1 MKTMRPISRKR
12 GPVVTAK
19 LEQVFSSDRAWF
31 DAHPDETEYIRDFA
45 PGEFPAEELPVPPP
59 GFTYAT
65 RVTVIVRNEHGAVGR
80 YRELMM
86 VSNDWEALKNL
97 PEEWKRRDDL
107 RFCGWK

>member
-1 MKTMRPISRKR
+1 MRPISRKR
-12 GPVVTAK
+12 GSPAVVTAK
-19 LEQVFSSDRAWF
+19 LKQVFAADRAWF

-45 PGEFPAEELPVPPP
+45 PGEFPAEELPVLPP

-65 RVTVIVRNEHGAVGR
+65 RVTVLIRNEHGAVGR

-86 VSNDWEALKNL
+86 VSNDREALENL

>member
-1 MKTMRPISRKR
+1 MRPISRKR

-19 LEQVFSSDRAWF
+19 LKQVFSADRAWF

-45 PGEFPAEELPVPPP
+45 PGEFPAEELPVLPP

-65 RVTVIVRNEHGAVGR
+65 RVTVIIRNEHGAVGR

-86 VSNDWEALKNL
+86 VSNDREALKNL

>member
-1 MKTMRPISRKR
+1 
-12 GPVVTAK
+12 
-19 LEQVFSSDRAWF
+19 
-31 DAHPDETEYIRDFA
+31 
-45 PGEFPAEELPVPPP
+45 
-59 GFTYAT
+59 
-65 RVTVIVRNEHGAVGR
+65 VTVLIRNEQGAVGR

>member
-1 MKTMRPISRKR
+1 MRPILRKR
-12 GPVVTAK
+12 GPSVVTAR
-19 LEQVFSSDRAWF
+19 LEQVFSADRAWF

-45 PGEFPAEELPVPPP
+45 PGEFPAKELPALPP
-59 GFTYAT
+59 GFSYAT

-86 VSNDWEALKNL
+86 VSDDREALENL